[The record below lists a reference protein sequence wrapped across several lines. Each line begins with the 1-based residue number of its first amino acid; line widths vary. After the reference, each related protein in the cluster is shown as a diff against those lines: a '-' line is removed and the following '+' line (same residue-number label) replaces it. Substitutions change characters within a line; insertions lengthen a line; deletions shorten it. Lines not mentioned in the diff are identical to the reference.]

1 MAVPFFVCHA
11 GEVNGPAFRR
21 SCPPAASPPSSSLSA
36 ICTPPCRDLLPCTPG
51 PGRLVRKGAPKLE
64 APGQFRTP
72 DLPARGLR
80 RTAAPSTATGP
91 DRAIPR
97 SGSPAFFARS
107 GGRERRP
114 GDRGD
119 GTRCTVQGGRTKR
132 QQKENEPLRGEI
144 LSIEALEEQA
154 RVLAAR
160 FTLTPERTRGRD
172 VLGRLRESIA
182 SLRNAYRLLSEDA
195 RRGEVVDPAA
205 EWLLDNFH
213 LLEAESRSVIHDL
226 PTRYYRKLPR
236 LAARELAGQARIHA
250 LSVALVQHG
259 DGRLDSD
266 RLTRFIAAF
275 QDVAPLT
282 IGELWAWPS
291 MLRLSLLENV
301 RILGTL
307 ILDARDARNRAN
319 EMIAALDTSPE
330 PPLPDDFPSAFVEQ
344 LRQRLREH
352 DPRVAAL
359 CARVDEA
366 LEARGT
372 SSEEA
377 VRAEHQREAA
387 DLVSMENSI
396 TSLRFCG
403 TFDWSRY
410 FEGVSLVEQVLRRD
424 PASAYPQMDF
434 GSRDRY
440 RQAVEEL
447 ARPSGEA
454 QIGVALRAIE
464 SARQAAR
471 EFGPSHRA
479 AHVGYHIIGD
489 GRRGLEIDIARRPKL
504 HQRVRRFAFAHAT
517 AGYLGSITLLTLLI
531 VSAAWLY
538 AVRIGSPQIALIA
551 ALLALIPAS
560 ELAMQLVQRLAAVL
574 ASPRRLPRLD
584 YRDGIPA
591 TDRTMVVIPTLFIN
605 SDGVHRLLDHLE
617 VQALGNLDDNVHFAI
632 LSDFPDADAESL
644 PGDDE
649 LLAVAIAGIEELNR
663 RHGGARKDRFFLF
676 HRPRLWNPKEG
687 VFMGWERKRGKVE
700 EFNRLL
706 RGSTQTSFTTRI
718 GDLSILP
725 RVRYVLTLDSDTRLP
740 RDVARTLVGI
750 MSHPL
755 NRPLFDATLGRVVR
769 GYGILQ
775 PRVSVTYASSAGSLF
790 ARVYAGHTGVDP
802 YTTAVSDTYQDLFAE
817 GSYTGKALYDV
828 DAFSQSL
835 EGRTPDD
842 TLLSHDLFEG
852 LYARTALV
860 TDVELVDDYPANVL
874 AHARRQ
880 RRWVRGDWQILRWL
894 LPWVPSREGLARNTL
909 PVISRWKIFDNLRR
923 SLVSPALIVFLAA
936 AWTFLP
942 GSPLLWTLGGLTVV
956 AFPLLMSLFQSMRWP
971 RRENPSRVHLRAVAD
986 EISNSFAQAL
996 LTLVLLPFHAWEMV
1010 QAIAITLVRLA
1021 LGRRLLEWETAAAQ
1035 AARLHHAG
1043 IASFFR
1049 EMAASPVAAVMTL
1062 ALVALIRPEAL
1073 PVAIP
1078 FAILW
1083 LFAPLVAYWL
1093 SQPIPDDRHELSGDD
1108 RELLLDI
1115 ARKSWGYFE
1124 THVGSA
1130 DHFLPPD
1137 NIQEG
1142 RDPLVAH
1149 RTSPTNIG
1157 LALLSTLAAH
1167 DLEFLAIA
1175 PMVDRLD
1182 AMLTT
1187 VEGLE
1192 RYEGHLLNWYDTV
1205 TLAPLNPRYVS
1216 SVDSGNFAAALLTL
1230 AAGCRDLA
1238 AGNAELSEKL
1248 HGIADRSERF
1258 ANETSFGFLYEEE
1271 RGLLSIGYRLAD
1283 NAGPGTLDHGYYDLL
1298 ASEARIASFFAIAKG
1313 DLRVEHWF
1321 HLGRPVVSVD
1331 GVPTLLSWSGSMF
1344 EYLMPLLLMKTYPG
1358 TLLDR
1363 TCRAIVR
1370 RQIAYGRSRKIPWG
1384 ISETAYN
1391 LADRLGNYQY
1401 KAFGVPGLGLK
1412 RGLADE
1418 VVVTPH
1424 ATALAALVDPSSAA
1438 DNFRRLADENTFG
1451 AFGYYEAIDYTPRD
1465 RHDETKPR
1473 PDTHAGVVLQTYFAH
1488 HQGMT
1493 LVALANVLE
1502 RDVMI
1507 ERFHSDARIRATELL
1522 LQERT
1527 PRAAP
1532 IIEPRPAEETHRPPA
1547 VPARAPRRIRSPHRH
1562 HPSAQILSNGSYT
1575 VFVTNS
1581 GGGSSLCGD
1590 RAVTR
1595 WREDLTSDPGSQF
1608 LYLRDVHSG
1617 EIWSATYQPIGVE
1630 GSGYTAEFFAD
1641 KAVFERR
1648 DHEIDLRLEIAVSS
1662 EDDAEV
1668 RRVALT
1674 NRSERTREIE
1684 VTSFVEISLASR
1696 PEDFAHPAFGK
1707 LFVET
1712 EWLQPSTALL
1722 ARRRPRSPDDPPVT
1736 AFHVLSFDAT
1746 TRTRV
1751 EWETDRA
1758 RFLGRGRGPDNPISL
1773 DGRPLSETAG
1783 AVIDP
1788 ILSLRTR
1795 LRLAPGGFARLSF
1808 TTGLASDRTAALA
1821 MAQKYHDPGVAA
1833 RTFSSA
1839 YTHNQVA
1846 LRHLGVSAEE
1856 VEVFDRFGSRVFF
1869 SDTTLRADPSLL
1881 ARNELG
1887 QAGLWGHSISGD
1899 LPLVLVRVT
1908 EAGDL
1913 ALVNQVLRAQE
1924 QWRLKGL
1931 RADIVILNEHEATY
1945 RDELHADLIGAVG
1958 LGPFGG
1964 WMSKSGGVFLLR
1976 ADSMPETEITLLATV
1991 ARATLH
1997 GDRGRLD
2004 QQLDRGDF
2012 EQSKS
2017 VPHPLPAALVDE
2029 PFEGEEPQAEVAIPP
2044 LVMDNGIG
2052 GFSNDGKEYV
2062 VVLEGDRETPLPW
2075 INVLANPLFGSI
2087 VTSSG
2092 SSHTWAENARE
2103 NRLTPF
2109 ANDTV
2114 TDPTSEAIFIR
2125 DEETGAVWGATPGPL
2140 RRSLR
2145 SSRWVV
2151 RHAAGVTRFSRN
2163 AHGFEQELAVFVAKD
2178 DPVKLSIVTLKNR
2191 SNRTRRLSLFAY
2203 NDWWLGPPKP
2213 GMSRYV
2219 MTEHDAGTGE
2229 IFARQLYGED
2239 PSERIAFA
2247 AATGPVRSATG
2258 DRREFL
2264 GRNGSLARA
2273 SALGQPEL
2281 QRRFGAGLD
2290 PCAAIQVTV
2299 ELEPGETRQV
2309 VFQLGQGANLAD
2321 ARQMLEKY
2329 RDPEAAWR
2337 ELAAVETF
2345 WDELL
2350 GSIRISTPDDSFDI
2364 LVNRWLLYQNLA
2376 ARIWAR
2382 SGYYQASGAFGFR
2395 DQLQDVMA
2403 LMFVRPDLSREH
2415 ILRAAARQFVE
2426 GDVQHWW
2433 NPKSGAGIRTRC
2445 SDDLL
2450 WLPWATAE
2458 YVGATGDESIL
2469 EVRIPFLEGP
2479 PLPDGEAE
2487 AFGLPAVSSQEGTL
2501 YEHCIRAIEKSL
2513 PSGARGLP
2521 LIGSCDWNDGYN
2533 RIGVEGRG
2541 ESVFVG
2547 WFLHLILGLAA
2558 PWCRQRGDH
2567 PRADRY
2573 LTEQNRLGAML
2584 DQTWDGEWYQRA
2596 YFDDGTP
2603 LGSSRNSEG
2612 KIDSLAQSWA
2622 VLSGAA
2628 PRERAER
2635 AMDAVR
2641 AHLVRRASNV
2651 VLLLTPPFDT
2661 TELDPGYIKGYIP
2674 GVRENG
2680 GQYTHAAQWVVLAL
2694 TRLGRGDE
2702 AMELFHMLNPINHT
2716 RTDADLARY
2725 KTEPYAM
2732 AGDVY
2737 DHPDHRGRGGWTWYT
2752 GSAGWLYRVAIEGI
2766 LGLRRRGAA
2775 FEVAPC
2781 IPPSWPGFSIEW
2793 RFGSSKYLIEVEN
2806 DAPHYLE
2813 VVIAELDGRKVDHRA
2828 IPLVDDGADHR
2839 LRIVLGARVLAGRE

>member
-1 MAVPFFVCHA
+1 MA
-11 GEVNGPAFRR
+11 
-21 SCPPAASPPSSSLSA
+21 L
-36 ICTPPCRDLLPCTPG
+36 
-51 PGRLVRKGAPKLE
+51 
-64 APGQFRTP
+64 
-72 DLPARGLR
+72 
-80 RTAAPSTATGP
+80 TGK
-91 DRAIPR
+91 
-97 SGSPAFFARS
+97 
-107 GGRERRP
+107 RP
-114 GDRGD
+114 Q
-119 GTRCTVQGGRTKR
+119 TQN
-132 QQKENEPLRGEI
+132 QPLRGEI
-144 LSIEALEEQA
+144 LSMEALEEQA
-154 RVLAAR
+154 RALAAR
-160 FTLTPERTRGRD
+160 FTLAPGSTRGRD
-172 VLGRLRESIA
+172 VLGRLRENVA
-182 SLRNAYRLLSEDA
+182 SLRHAYRLLSDDC

-213 LLEAESRSVIHDL
+213 LLEGESRSVIHDL
-226 PTRYYRKLPR
+226 PNRYYRKLPR
-236 LAARELAGQARIHA
+236 LAAREFAGQARIHA

-259 DGRLDSD
+259 DGMLDSE
-266 RLTRFIAAF
+266 RLTRFLTAF

-301 RILGTL
+301 RILGEL
-307 ILDARDARNRAN
+307 ILEARAARGRAN
-319 EMIAALDTSPE
+319 EMLAALETAPE
-330 PPLPDDFPSAFVEQ
+330 PDLPDELPPAFVEQ

-359 CARVDEA
+359 CARVDA
-366 LEARGT
+366 LLQARGS
-372 SSEEA
+372 SSEDA

-403 TFDWSRY
+403 TLDWSRY
-410 FEGVSLVEQVLRRD
+410 FERVSLVEQVLRRD
-424 PASAYPQMDF
+424 PASAYMQMDF

-440 RQAVEEL
+440 RQAVEDL
-447 ARPSGEA
+447 ARPSGES
-454 QIGVALRAIE
+454 QIRVALRAIE
-464 SARQAAR
+464 SAREAAK
-471 EFGPSHRA
+471 ELGPGHRA
-479 AHVGYHIIGD
+479 AHVGYHLIGG
-489 GRRGLEIDIARRPKL
+489 GRRGLEIDIARRPRL
-504 HQRVRRFAFAHAT
+504 HQRIRRFAFAHT
-517 AGYLGSITLLTLLI
+517 TIGYLGLITLLTVLA
-531 VSAAWLY
+531 VAVAWLY
-538 AVRIGSPQIALIA
+538 AQPIASTGVALIA

-560 ELAMQLVQRLAAVL
+560 ELAVQLAQRLAAATVP
-574 ASPRRLPRLD
+574 PRRLPRLD
-584 YRDGIPA
+584 FSGGIPA
-591 TDRTMVVIPTLFIN
+591 SDRTMVVIPTLFLGR
-605 SDGVHRLLDHLE
+605 DGLHRLLDHLE
-617 VQALGNLDDNVHFAI
+617 VQALGNLDDHVHFAI

-644 PGDDE
+644 PGDDA
-649 LLAVAIAGIEELNR
+649 LLAEAVAGIEELNR
-663 RHGGARKDRFFLF
+663 RHGGERKDRFFLF
-676 HRPRLWNPKEG
+676 HRARRWNPKEA
-687 VFMGWERKRGKVE
+687 VFMGWERKRGKIE

-706 RGSTQTSFTTRI
+706 RGSTETSFTTRI

-725 RVRYVLTLDSDTRLP
+725 LVRYVLTLDSDTRLP

-750 MSHPL
+750 LAHPL
-755 NRPLFDATLGRVVR
+755 NRPVFDAKLGRVVE

-828 DAFSQSL
+828 DAFRESL
-835 EGRTPDD
+835 EGRAPEDK
-842 TLLSHDLFEG
+842 LLSHDLFEG

-894 LPWVPSREGLARNTL
+894 LPWVPSHQGLTRNTL
-909 PVISRWKIFDNLRR
+909 PIISQWKIFDNLRR
-923 SLVSPALIVFLAA
+923 SLVSPALFIFFAA

-956 AFPLLMSLFQSMRWP
+956 AFPLLTSLFQALRWP
-971 RRENPSRVHLRAVAD
+971 SPEEPSRVHLRAVGHD
-986 EISNSFAQAL
+986 VTTSFAQAL

-1010 QAIAITLVRLA
+1010 QAIAITMVRLV
-1021 LGRRLLEWETAAAQ
+1021 LDRRLLEWETAAAQ
-1035 AARLHHAG
+1035 AARLQRGG

-1049 EMAASPVAAVMTL
+1049 EMAASPIAALMTV
-1062 ALVALIRPEAL
+1062 ALVAAIRPAAL
-1073 PVAIP
+1073 PLAIP
-1078 FAILW
+1078 FAVLW
-1083 LFAPLVAYWL
+1083 FFAPLIAYWL
-1093 SQPIPDDRHELSGDD
+1093 SQPIPDDRHELSPED
-1108 RELLLDI
+1108 RDLLLDI

-1124 THVGSA
+1124 THIGAA

-1142 RDPLVAH
+1142 REPVVAR

-1157 LALLSTLAAH
+1157 LGMLSMLAAH
-1167 DLEFLAIA
+1167 DLGFLALE
-1175 PMVDRLD
+1175 PMVERLD
-1182 AMLTT
+1182 EMLTT
-1187 VEGLE
+1187 IEGLE
-1192 RYEGHLLNWYDTV
+1192 GYEGHLLNWYDTAS
-1205 TLAPLNPRYVS
+1205 LAPLNPRYVS
-1216 SVDSGNFAAALLTL
+1216 TVDSGNLATALLAL

-1238 AGNAELSEKL
+1238 GAEAALSERL
-1248 HGIADRSERF
+1248 IRIADRSERF
-1258 ANETSFGFLYEEE
+1258 ANGMSFGFLYDKE

-1283 NAGPGTLDHGYYDLL
+1283 IAGPGRLDSGYYDLL
-1298 ASEARIASFFAIAKG
+1298 ASEARLASFFAIAKG

-1344 EYLMPLLLMKTYPG
+1344 EYLMPLILMKTYPG

-1363 TCRAIVR
+1363 TCRAVVR

-1391 LADRLGNYQY
+1391 LSDRLGNYQY

-1424 ATALAALVDPSSAA
+1424 ATALAALVDPSEAA
-1438 DNFRRLADENTFG
+1438 KNFRRLANEKTFG
-1451 AFGYYEAIDYTPRD
+1451 TFGYYEAIDYTPREPLD
-1465 RHDETKPR
+1465 DKPVK
-1473 PDTHAGVVLQTYFAH
+1473 PGPQGGVVLRAWFAH

-1493 LVALANVLE
+1493 LIALANVLAH
-1502 RDVMI
+1502 DVMI
-1507 ERFHSDARIRATELL
+1507 ERFHSDPRVRATELL

-1532 IIEPRPAEETHRPPA
+1532 IIEPRPAEETHRTPAPPG
-1547 VPARAPRRIRSPHRH
+1547 RAPRRIRSPHRH
-1562 HPSAQILSNGSYT
+1562 HPSTQILSNGSYS

-1581 GGGSSLCGD
+1581 GGGSSVRGD
-1590 RAVTR
+1590 HAVTR
-1595 WREDLTSDPGSQF
+1595 WRDDLTSDPGSQF

-1617 EIWSATYQPIGVE
+1617 EVWSATYQPIGVE
-1630 GSGYTAEFFAD
+1630 GAGYRAEFFAD

-1648 DHEIDLRLEIAVSS
+1648 DHEIALRLEIAVSS

-1668 RRVALT
+1668 RRIALT

-1684 VTSFVEISLASR
+1684 VTSYVEISLASR

-1707 LFVET
+1707 LFIET
-1712 EWLQPSTALL
+1712 EWLQASTALL
-1722 ARRRPRSPDDPPVT
+1722 ARRRPRSPHDPALT

-1758 RFLGRGRGPDNPISL
+1758 KFLGRGRGPDDPISL
-1773 DGRPLSETAG
+1773 DGRPLSETTG

-1795 LRLAPGGFARLSF
+1795 LRLAPGDFARLSF
-1808 TTGLASDRTAALA
+1808 TTGVANDHTAALA

-1839 YTHNQVA
+1839 YTQNQVA

-1856 VEVFDRFGSRVFF
+1856 VEVFDRLGSRVFF
-1869 SDTTLRADPSLL
+1869 SDTTLRESPEIL

-1887 QAGLWGHSISGD
+1887 QSGLWGHSISGD
-1899 LPLVLVRVT
+1899 LPIVLVRVT
-1908 EAGDL
+1908 EPDDVG
-1913 ALVNQVLRAQE
+1913 LVNQVLRAQE

-1931 RADIVILNEHEATY
+1931 RADVVILNEHEPTY
-1945 RDELHADLIGAVG
+1945 RDELHAELTGAVG

-1964 WMSKSGGVFLLR
+1964 WMSQTGGVFLLR
-1976 ADSMPETEITLLATV
+1976 ADAMPEKEITLLATV

-1997 GDRGRLD
+1997 GNRGRLE
-2004 QQLDRGDF
+2004 QLLNQSDL
-2012 EQSKS
+2012 EQSTG
-2017 VPHPLPAALVDE
+2017 VPHPLPSALVDE
-2029 PFEGEEPQAEVAIPP
+2029 PMEGEEPQEAVALPP
-2044 LVMDNGIG
+2044 LVMDNGTG
-2052 GFSNDGKEYV
+2052 GFGNDGKEYV

-2075 INVLANPLFGSI
+2075 INVLANPIFGSI

-2092 SSHTWAENARE
+2092 SAHTWAENARE

-2109 ANDTV
+2109 ANDAV
-2114 TDPTSEAIFIR
+2114 TDPTSEAIFMR
-2125 DEETGAVWGATPGPL
+2125 DEENGAVWGATPGPL
-2140 RRSLR
+2140 RRSAR
-2145 SSRWVV
+2145 SSRWIV

-2178 DPVKLSIVTLKNR
+2178 EPVKLSILTLKNR
-2191 SNRTRRLSLFAY
+2191 SNRPRRLSLFSY

-2213 GMSRYV
+2213 GMSRFV
-2219 MTEHDAGTGE
+2219 MTDHDADTGDV
-2229 IFARQLYGED
+2229 FARQLYGEH

-2247 AATGPVRSATG
+2247 GATGPVRSATG

-2273 SALGQPEL
+2273 SALARPEL
-2281 QRRFGAGLD
+2281 ERRFGAGLD
-2290 PCAAIQVTV
+2290 PCAAIQVAL
-2299 ELEPGETRQV
+2299 EIEPGETRQI
-2309 VFQLGQGANLAD
+2309 VFQLGQGSTLED
-2321 ARQMLEKY
+2321 ARRILERY
-2329 RDPEAAWR
+2329 RDPEAAWS
-2337 ELAAVETF
+2337 ELAAVEKF

-2364 LVNRWLLYQNLA
+2364 LVNRWLLYQDLA

-2382 SGYYQASGAFGFR
+2382 SGYYQASGAYGFR

-2403 LMFVRPDLSREH
+2403 LMFVRPDLTREH

-2433 NPKSGAGIRTRC
+2433 SPKTGYGIRTRC

-2450 WLPWATAE
+2450 WLPWATSE
-2458 YVGATGDESIL
+2458 YVRATGDESIL
-2469 EVRIPFLEGP
+2469 EERMSFLEAP
-2479 PLPDGEAE
+2479 PLPAGEAE
-2487 AFGLPAVSSQEGTL
+2487 AFGLPERSRQDGTL
-2501 YEHCIRAIEKSL
+2501 YEHCVRAIEKSL

-2533 RIGVEGRG
+2533 RIGLEGRG

-2547 WFLHLILGLAA
+2547 WFLHLILGLVA
-2558 PWCRQRGDH
+2558 PWCRERGDTA
-2567 PRADRY
+2567 RGDRY
-2573 LTEQNRLGAML
+2573 LAEQNRLGAML
-2584 DQTWDGEWYQRA
+2584 EQTWDGEWYQRA

-2603 LGSSRNSEG
+2603 LGSSRNVEG
-2612 KIDSLAQSWA
+2612 KIDSIAQSWA

-2628 PRERAER
+2628 SRARAER

-2641 AHLVRRASNV
+2641 AHLVRRASGV

-2661 TELDPGYIKGYIP
+2661 TDLDPGYIKGYIP

-2680 GQYTHAAQWVVLAL
+2680 GQYTHAAQWVVLAF

-2702 AMELFHMLNPINHT
+2702 AMEVFHMLNPINHT
-2716 RTDADLARY
+2716 RTAGDLRRY
-2725 KTEPYAM
+2725 KTEPYAV

-2737 DHPDHRGRGGWTWYT
+2737 DHPAHRGRGGWTWYT

-2766 LGLRRRGAA
+2766 LGLRRSGAT
-2775 FEVAPC
+2775 FEVKPC
-2781 IPPSWPGFSIEW
+2781 IPSSWPGFSIEW
-2793 RFGSSKYLIEVEN
+2793 RFGQSSYAIEVEN
-2806 DAPHYLE
+2806 RDPQDGGIAA
-2813 VVIAELDGRKVDHRA
+2813 AELDGKPVDLDA
-2828 IPLVDDGADHR
+2828 IPCVDDGADHR
-2839 LRIVLGARVLAGRE
+2839 LRIVLGALATASRA